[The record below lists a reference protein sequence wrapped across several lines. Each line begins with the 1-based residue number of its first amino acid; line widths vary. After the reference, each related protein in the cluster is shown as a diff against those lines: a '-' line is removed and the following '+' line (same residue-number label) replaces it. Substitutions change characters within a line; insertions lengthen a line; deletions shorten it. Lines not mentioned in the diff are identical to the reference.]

1 MPNKQSR
8 EDLPPHQITPRVST
22 PESCLPGQ
30 RLSHT
35 CGWPLP
41 QETPQTASPRST
53 GPAHPPPTL
62 CQRCKWKNWASVQ
75 TSRDQNHL
83 QVSGNSPWSPGPHK
97 AASTSTEE
105 KGVVYR
111 VSCADCDC
119 VYIGETGR
127 TLEKKLSEHRWAVKR
142 NDLKNGIA
150 VHTWKTQH
158 KVDWEAATVKQVET
172 NYTQWKI
179 TEAIH
184 IKKQKVTSNLDYG
197 RSLNYKFSTAASP
210 LLTLAP
216 SHPPPPTQTTWTVSI
231 YSGNMHYIIITS
243 HITPCY
249 TAPILATVFLSHV
262 SLDCCTSWERSP
274 DQNVLDICIELLFV
288 NPAAAILLLIWSPDL
303 ILFVMQSS
311 SCDFA
316 QEPSSMTSTPT
327 QQWASTV
334 STEQLSG
341 HWYAEQMPSRHQEY
355 VIHRRKRP
363 WPRSSRGMD
372 IQSTSSTSTPVCS
385 PTGCLYV
392 TERCVL
398 RWPTPISMD
407 CLSPSI
413 GC

>member
-1 MPNKQSR
+1 
-8 EDLPPHQITPRVST
+8 
-22 PESCLPGQ
+22 
-30 RLSHT
+30 
-35 CGWPLP
+35 
-41 QETPQTASPRST
+41 
-53 GPAHPPPTL
+53 
-62 CQRCKWKNWASVQ
+62 
-75 TSRDQNHL
+75 
-83 QVSGNSPWSPGPHK
+83 
-97 AASTSTEE
+97 
-105 KGVVYR
+105 
-111 VSCADCDC
+111 
-119 VYIGETGR
+119 
-127 TLEKKLSEHRWAVKR
+127 
-142 NDLKNGIA
+142 
-150 VHTWKTQH
+150 
-158 KVDWEAATVKQVET
+158 
-172 NYTQWKI
+172 
-179 TEAIH
+179 
-184 IKKQKVTSNLDYG
+184 
-197 RSLNYKFSTAASP
+197 
-210 LLTLAP
+210 
-216 SHPPPPTQTTWTVSI
+216 
-231 YSGNMHYIIITS
+231 MHYIIITS

-398 RWPTPISMD
+398 RWPSPISMD